1 MFVKI
6 CGTTSEE
13 DALLA
18 VALGADAVGFIFAP
32 SKRQV
37 APSVVHDIVRRL
49 PPEIITIG
57 VFRNELPQRVAKIAQ
72 ECGLRGVQLH
82 GRETPDQTHWLK
94 ERLPVVIKAYV
105 AGDPALRHA
114 EEHGA
119 DAILIDSPSPE
130 GGGGTGK
137 VFDWRLAEDAP
148 TRIPLLLAG
157 GLTHENVA
165 DAIEKVHP
173 FGVDLCTGVEKEPGI
188 KDPRKLRLFIAAAKA
203 TEPDADDDYEEVF
216 GPAPYD
222 WETSE

>member
-13 DALLA
+13 DALLS
-18 VALGADAVGFIFAP
+18 VALGADALGFIFAP
-32 SKRQV
+32 SPRQV

-57 VFRNELPQRVAKIAQ
+57 VFRNELPQRVAKIVH
-72 ECGLRGVQLH
+72 ECGLRGAQLH

-94 ERLPVVIKAYV
+94 ERVPVVIKAFM
-105 AGDPALRHA
+105 AGDPGIRNAA
-114 EEHGA
+114 EHGA
-119 DAILIDSPSPE
+119 DAILLDSPS
-130 GGGGTGK
+130 GGGSGK

-148 TRIPLLLAG
+148 NRIPLLLAG
-157 GLTHENVA
+157 GLNHENIA

-173 FGVDLCTGVEKEPGI
+173 FGVDTCTGVEVEPGR
-188 KDPRKLRLFIAAAKA
+188 KDPRKLRLFIANAKA
-203 TEPDADDDYEEVF
+203 GEPDDDDLVDEVF